1 MVIGFGDHDLVTTPM
16 DTHEQRLELE
26 EIIVHPEYR
35 LLSVR
40 PGFLRQSRL
49 LYTVMRNVL
58 SFNLAEND
66 IAILKVNTS
75 EDKIFLDNSF
85 SVRAIRA
92 NKPSY
97 EHVFGSHRNFII
109 AICRFCIAQTRM
121 KLYEYKSISDRP
133 SFQSSSSVRRGLC
146 IQRVYHH
153 QIRATTLRSPGTR
166 A

>member
-75 EDKIFLDNSF
+75 EDKIF
-85 SVRAIRA
+85 A
-92 NKPSY
+92 
-97 EHVFGSHRNFII
+97 
-109 AICRFCIAQTRM
+109 
-121 KLYEYKSISDRP
+121 
-133 SFQSSSSVRRGLC
+133 
-146 IQRVYHH
+146 
-153 QIRATTLRSPGTR
+153 
-166 A
+166 